1 MGVPV
6 AWRWASLS
14 VERLLSTYPLKA
26 LLQWVMANN
35 DGPNDYRSEWVCTNT
50 YATTQPWVPTF
61 VDVVQSAVPPPYD
74 PRPLDAAKRQ
84 LLEPIGQ
91 ISAMTYDA
99 SAKAISSAPE
109 VSSKPVTYNQE
120 ALRLQTYDSVGPI
133 RAMTYDS
140 SGRGIVSTPV
150 EIQKVAYSTEGR
162 PSNSYEPKGQICA
175 MTYDSSGL
183 GIVMIK
189 HEGSDSK

>member
-1 MGVPV
+1 
-6 AWRWASLS
+6 
-14 VERLLSTYPLKA
+14 
-26 LLQWVMANN
+26 
-35 DGPNDYRSEWVCTNT
+35 
-50 YATTQPWVPTF
+50 
-61 VDVVQSAVPPPYD
+61 
-74 PRPLDAAKRQ
+74 
-84 LLEPIGQ
+84 
-91 ISAMTYDA
+91 
-99 SAKAISSAPE
+99 
-109 VSSKPVTYNQE
+109 
-120 ALRLQTYDSVGPI
+120 
-133 RAMTYDS
+133 MTYDS